1 MTGLEKIIQQIEEE
15 ARASADAIVGEAEAR
30 AGEILT
36 QAEKTCRETLEE
48 AQAQAQAV
56 REDVL
61 KKSRSAAQMERKR
74 QLLAAKQEVIG
85 QIIDKAL
92 ASLLNLPEEEYFALL
107 ARLIGTYAHEGDGEI
122 RFNKKDRE
130 RLPAGF
136 ARTVS
141 EAAAARGGKLA
152 ISDETCEIDGGF
164 VLAYGGIEE
173 NCSFEAMFAAQ
184 REKLQDQV
192 HSLLF
197 A

>member
-15 ARASADAIVGEAEAR
+15 ARASADAVVGEAEER
-30 AGEILT
+30 AKDT
-36 QAEKTCRETLEE
+36 AAQAEETCRKIEEE
-48 AQAQAQAV
+48 ARVQAQAV

-61 KKSRSAAQMERKR
+61 KKSRSAAQTERKR
-74 QLLAAKQEVIG
+74 QLLAAKQQVIG
-85 QIIDKAL
+85 RIMDEAL
-92 ASLLNLPEEEYFALL
+92 ASLLALPDEEYFALI

-130 RLPAGF
+130 RMPAGF

-141 EAAAARGGKLA
+141 EAAAARGGRLA
-152 ISDETCEIDGGF
+152 VSDETCGIDGGF
-164 VLAYGGIEE
+164 VLVYGGIEE

-192 HSLLF
+192 HALLF